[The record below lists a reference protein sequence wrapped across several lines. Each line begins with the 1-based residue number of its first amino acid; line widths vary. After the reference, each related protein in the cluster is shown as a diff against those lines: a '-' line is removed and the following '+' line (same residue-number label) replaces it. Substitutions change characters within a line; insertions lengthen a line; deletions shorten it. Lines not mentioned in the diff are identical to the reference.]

1 MLHPR
6 HVFPGLPDTGSC
18 PASDHCG
25 PATAPSVYLVCD
37 DDSRGWRWEA
47 CAGPGALPVRT
58 PPFPS
63 CMVVDAALPGSDG
76 PELVAR
82 LAADHA
88 DIPIIFIMGVSDV
101 SMTVRVMKAGASEV
115 LIRPLDSEVLREA
128 IAQALERSRSA
139 LDYDVEVRSLRER
152 YATLSRREREVMAL
166 VVLGRLNKQIAAE
179 LGISEITVKAHRGRM
194 MRKMC
199 TRSLAQLVIMHATL
213 GLRSAGGLTDPLGV
227 SAVRD
232 RDLERAGDPH
242 EVGQRVGTHFAH
254 HAGAVYLE
262 GHLADSQIRRRL
274 LIEKTAHHQ
283 WQDLALARGE

>member
-1 MLHPR
+1 
-6 HVFPGLPDTGSC
+6 
-18 PASDHCG
+18 
-25 PATAPSVYLVCD
+25 
-37 DDSRGWRWEA
+37 
-47 CAGPGALPVRT
+47 
-58 PPFPS
+58 
-63 CMVVDAALPGSDG
+63 VVDGLLPGSDG

-115 LIRPLDSEVLREA
+115 LIKPFDGEVLLTA
-128 IAQALERSRSA
+128 IAQALQRSRSSF
-139 LDYDVEVRSLRER
+139 DYNVEVRSLRGQ

-194 MRKMC
+194 MRKMR
-199 TRSLAQLVIMHATL
+199 TRSLAQLVIMHARI
-213 GLRSAGGLTDPLGV
+213 GLGV

-232 RDLERAGDPH
+232 RDLQRAGNPH
-242 EVGQRVGTHFAH
+242 EVGQRVGAH
-254 HAGAVYLE
+254 LPHHLGAVYLE
-262 GHLADSQIRRRL
+262 GHHADSQVRRRL
-274 LIEKTAHHQ
+274 LVEKTAHHQ